1 MARQVAWN
9 LMTEEPSGNQRESEV
24 GAAVL
29 ESWYRAEGAYRVC
42 EEDSGVHCP
51 VGAGA
56 LEQAVPRKAFRPD
69 RKYPPDPS
77 AWSCER
83 TRAV

>member
-1 MARQVAWN
+1 MLRVESGSRHVAWD

-56 LEQAVPRKAFRPD
+56 LERAAFT
-69 RKYPPDPS
+69 PS
-77 AWSCER
+77 PLEL
-83 TRAV
+83 